1 MRVPLQVE
9 SIRPIGLFLAN
20 ESDIRSP
27 KNKHS
32 AENPG
37 TFAAIQNIELVAAE
51 FLFIYFFETDFHLE
65 HSNL

>member
-1 MRVPLQVE
+1 MRVPPQVA
-9 SIRPIGLFLAN
+9 SIRPTGLFLSN

-37 TFAAIQNIELVAAE
+37 TLAMILEINFEICSLL
-51 FLFIYFFETDFHLE
+51 FL
-65 HSNL
+65 N

>member
-9 SIRPIGLFLAN
+9 SISPIGLFLAN

-37 TFAAIQNIELVAAE
+37 TLAVIQKIELAAAD
-51 FLFIYFFETDFHLE
+51 FFIETDFHLE
-65 HSNL
+65 HSN